1 MNERLDML
9 RFCHSFFSL
18 SASGGNPSMSG
29 TWIIS
34 RFRIFSKNHGRSSS
48 VRFCDFSQEWFHT
61 ISAPFMGVA
70 YLRVAL
76 IKKKH
81 IASINI
87 RILPDDA
94 QNIIDS
100 TINLIRREINK
111 VGRKVENQMEK
122 IFTFLC
128 RFLSLRAFIDLF
140 LKRDVVRSSFPAEV
154 SVLPFRHRQN
164 IPVQ

>member
-1 MNERLDML
+1 
-9 RFCHSFFSL
+9 
-18 SASGGNPSMSG
+18 
-29 TWIIS
+29 
-34 RFRIFSKNHGRSSS
+34 
-48 VRFCDFSQEWFHT
+48 
-61 ISAPFMGVA
+61 MGVA

-76 IKKKH
+76 IKQEH

-87 RILPDDA
+87 RILPDDT

-140 LKRDVVRSSFPAEV
+140 LKRGAVRLVVPGRSVCVTFFATGIIFQFDEPLSYRFDLFQSCFFVFCSFPAFC
-154 SVLPFRHRQN
+154 SCL
-164 IPVQ
+164 